1 MIRFILMRHTVDMNS
16 GEDRKDYE
24 TREYYLPE
32 LERLLES
39 GVRGEMGFESVQLLG
54 AEIVYDPDSQ

>member
-1 MIRFILMRHTVDMNS
+1 MIRFIVLRHTVDLNS

-24 TREYYLPE
+24 TREFYLPE

-39 GVRGEMGFESVQLLG
+39 GGRGEMGFESVQLLG
-54 AEIVYDPDSQ
+54 AEIVYDPE